1 MDRFFKII
9 RRVNS
14 VLFLIVLLGVGAL
27 SAWYA
32 WRLYDW
38 YQNSD
43 SYGADNSGTDD
54 EAAADEAEPAPA
66 TFLTLG
72 DAEVVTGTGLQMF
85 RLTTEAMRYADRGE
99 EIRNILF
106 LPAGAQ
112 HGVWLFPTQD
122 NLILE
127 ADQIRPWRGDDVT
140 APTMALYFQFVPGD
154 PEDKTGPSQYD
165 LFTVALTRSDGS
177 GMIEVLREVEEVL
190 SYEQLESGILSI
202 VYRDLAEL
210 RLTRIALDSFIILSD
225 APVAT
230 IPERL

>member
-14 VLFLIVLLGVGAL
+14 ILFLLVLLGLGAC

-32 WRLYDW
+32 WTLYGW
-38 YQNSD
+38 YQRHD
-43 SYGADNSGTDD
+43 PDAL
-54 EAAADEAEPAPA
+54 AAASEEAEEEQTSTPD
-66 TFLTLG
+66 FLTLG
-72 DAEVVTGTGLQMF
+72 DAETVTGTDLQMF
-85 RLTTEAMRYADRGE
+85 RLTVEARRHLRRGE

-112 HGVWLFPTQD
+112 QGRWLFPNQD

-127 ADQIRPWRGDDVT
+127 ADQIRPWRSDDVA
-140 APTMALYFQFVPGD
+140 APTTALYFQFVPGD
-154 PEDKTGPSQYD
+154 PEGKTGPSQYD
-165 LFTVALTRSDGS
+165 LFTVALTRNDGA
-177 GMIEVLREVEEVL
+177 GMVEVLREVEEVL
-190 SYEQLESGILSI
+190 SYEQLDSGILTI

-210 RLTRIALDSFIILSD
+210 RRARIALDTFATVSD

-230 IPERL
+230 IPDRL